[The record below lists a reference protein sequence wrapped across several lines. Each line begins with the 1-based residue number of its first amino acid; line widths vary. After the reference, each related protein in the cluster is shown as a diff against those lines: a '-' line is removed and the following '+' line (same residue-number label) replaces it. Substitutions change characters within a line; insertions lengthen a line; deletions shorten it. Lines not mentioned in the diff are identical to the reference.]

1 MNVGRLVVLLEVSLV
16 NAPEPTAL
24 TRETVNSLVLEIPVT
39 LNLPLNPELAVPTGL
54 FALVI
59 FLIST
64 SEPTLR
70 L

>member
-1 MNVGRLVVLLEVSLV
+1 M
-16 NAPEPTAL
+16 NAPGPKAL

-59 FLIST
+59 FLISKN
-64 SEPTLR
+64 
-70 L
+70 

>member
-16 NAPEPTAL
+16 NAPGPAEL

-64 SEPTLR
+64 SDPTLR